1 MSVEADMESVL
12 ATAYE
17 PQLSAAR
24 QLLEG
29 DPTIVTLLDPKLEP
43 VVLERF
49 LIEFSALGVRI
60 TEPVDGWI
68 RRAGERC
75 VAIGLGELGQSLIT
89 HSKHEAGHHLML
101 IDDTRLLTSRWNER
115 RAPALDADALMAQP
129 ATPAMRDYI
138 RLHEETIA
146 SELPYGQVAIEL
158 EIERMS
164 TTFGPRLMQQCRRVL
179 APELLAGLSFIKE
192 HVAVDVGHTALNEK
206 LMARLLLLRPDAAT
220 RLSAI
225 GSEALR
231 IYVRFFGECLA
242 VAQRE
247 AGRVSS

>member
-1 MSVEADMESVL
+1 MESLL
-12 ATAYE
+12 AQSYE
-17 PQLSAAR
+17 PHLHVAR
-24 QLLEG
+24 QLLVDDATVVE
-29 DPTIVTLLDPKLEP
+29 LLDPAIDPAL
-43 VVLERF
+43 LERF
-49 LIEFSALGVRI
+49 LIQFSALGVQI

-75 VAIGLGELGQSLIT
+75 VALGLTELGHSLIT
-89 HSKHEAGHHLML
+89 HAKHEAGHHLML
-101 IDDTRLLTSRWNER
+101 IDDTRLLSARWNER
-115 RAPALDADALMAQP
+115 RTPALDADALMAQP

-146 SELPYGQVAIEL
+146 GELPYGQVAIEL

-179 APELLAGLSFIKE
+179 APEVLAGLSFIKE

-206 LMARLLLLRPDAAT
+206 LMARLLLLRPDAST

-242 VAQRE
+242 AARRDVA
-247 AGRVSS
+247 RVSS